1 MTASCSGTEDAAR
14 LRPPPAVTATYAQMR
29 ARTHQGDRA
38 EPELIKRQNDAVPVA
53 RR

>member
-14 LRPPPAVTATYAQMR
+14 LRPPPAVTTTYAQMR
-29 ARTHQGDRA
+29 GRTHQGDLA
-38 EPELIKRQNDAVPVA
+38 EPELIKHQNDAVPVA